1 MAGRKTGGAR
11 VRARPGARLAAMAR
25 SSRAALE
32 DVGRWLTPK
41 RLRPLLSRAYYAMLD
56 AGDAI
61 AGRPDPLTPPRS
73 LRRISTDPDND
84 YRATGREF
92 VALLTRECG
101 LRADA
106 AVLDVGCGVGRI
118 AVGLTEYLGA
128 AGRYDGF
135 DIVPAEIEWCRR
147 QITPRFPQF
156 RFHVADVR
164 NDAYNP
170 AGATPASQYRFPFPD
185 RSFDIAIV
193 ASVFTHVLTPDL
205 DNYLRELARVLVPG
219 GRAVASFYLLNDTT
233 RGHIA
238 AGRSAFQFT
247 KPIGDAMVNDADRPS
262 WAVAHDEGR
271 VRATLAA
278 NRLEILKW
286 YPGRWASEG
295 IEVQDLIIVVK
306 LTTTAE
312 NPD

>member
-1 MAGRKTGGAR
+1 MT
-11 VRARPGARLAAMAR
+11 R
-25 SSRAALE
+25 SSRAAFE
-32 DVGRWLTPK
+32 HVGRRLTPR
-41 RLRPLLSRAYYAMLD
+41 RLRPLLSRAYYAVLD

-61 AGRPDPLTPPRS
+61 AGRRDPLTPPRS

-92 VALLTRECG
+92 VAFLTRECG

-118 AVGLTEYLGA
+118 AVGLTEYLSA

-135 DIVPAEIEWCRR
+135 DIVPAEVEWCRR

-185 RSFDIAIV
+185 RSFDVAVV
-193 ASVFTHVLTPDL
+193 ASVFTHLLTPDL
-205 DNYLRELARVLVPG
+205 DNYIRELARVLAPG

-247 KPIGDAMVNDADRPS
+247 KSIGDAMVNDADRPS
-262 WAVAHDEGR
+262 WAVAHDEDR
-271 VRATLAA
+271 VRARLAA

-295 IEVQDLIIVVK
+295 IQVQDLIIAVK
-306 LTTTAE
+306 A
-312 NPD
+312 PS